1 MLSASKSRLHDLIEA
16 LPEQETIVAQRFLEF
31 LLDRTGDPLLRAF
44 LGAPEVDE
52 PVDQADLLAIEEA
65 EQAIARGEVA
75 SWEQVKA
82 ELQQ

>member
-1 MLSASKSRLHDLIEA
+1 MLSASKSRLHDLIDA

-31 LLDRTGDPLLRAF
+31 LIGRAGDPLLQAF

-52 PVDQADLLAIEEA
+52 PFHQDDLLAIAEA
-65 EQAIARGEVA
+65 EQAISVGEVT

-82 ELQQ
+82 GLQQ